1 MIAWIPA
8 FTENSFERGL
18 DIRASEH
25 IRCDMYAS

>member
-8 FTENSFERGL
+8 FTENFERGL